1 MVVIFLF
8 YNSQFQ
14 NTIFMK
20 PIYYTF
26 IFIFIFSNALISQ
39 KAIPLKSDE
48 IFGAVKAR
56 QIGPAVMSGRVVD
69 LEAHPKDSKIFYV
82 AAAGGGVW
90 QTNNAGITFN
100 PIFDKHTQCIGAIAL
115 DPSDPDKTIWVG
127 SGETWTRNSV
137 SVGDG
142 IYKSK
147 DGGQNWT
154 NMGLA
159 KSERISNII
168 VHPKKS
174 NEVYVGVLGALWGD
188 SEDRGVYKTNDGGKT
203 WNKIFFINNTT
214 GCSELVMDPTN
225 PDIMYAAFWEF
236 RRTGYSFNSGGTNSA
251 LYKSLDGGKTW
262 NKIHNGF
269 PSGKL
274 GRITVA
280 IAPSKPSIVYAVLET
295 EKSEDKGLYRSE
307 DAGASWKKLNGD
319 FELVIRPFYFS
330 RIVIDPKNPDII
342 LKAGLQGYISKDGG
356 KTFRSIG
363 GGIHSDF
370 HDFIFDPHDSN
381 KIVVGTD
388 GGVYRS
394 WDGGSVWEMVKGLP
408 LSQFYHVSTDNRKPY
423 WVYGGLQDNGS
434 WVGPSKRP
442 GGIKNSDWISVGY
455 GDGFRVYPH
464 PSDPNTVY
472 SEMQG
477 AENIW
482 RVDVAKSQAKTIK
495 PYTEDGDPKLRFNWN
510 APLTTSLHFPDR
522 VYVGSQFIHVS
533 DDRGETWRKLSP
545 DLTTNDPTKQ
555 MQEESGGL
563 SADNSGAENHCTVFT
578 INESPIDKNVIW
590 AGTDDGNVQV
600 TTDGGK
606 SWTNVTSNIK
616 GVPKN
621 TWTYFIE
628 PSNFDVNTAF
638 VVFDGHTQNDMKP
651 YVMKTTDLGK
661 SWSSVVNSQIPIFA
675 RCIKEDPKNKNLLYL
690 GTEFGLYVTVDGG
703 QNWAKFENNMPP
715 VAVHYLAIQQTENA
729 LVMATHG
736 RGIIIIDDVTPLR
749 AITEEAL
756 EKELDFI
763 TVKPAT
769 INESASFQNFPNVG
783 EYVGDNPTSA
793 ARIVY
798 FMNKRHTF
806 GKMTM
811 EIFDNE
817 GKKVADLVPGKSK
830 GINEVLWNYVLPPP
844 KTAKGKTFTFGAF
857 SGLTVP
863 AGKYNVKIT
872 KGSKE
877 FNQEIEIKYDENSIH
892 SEADRKLKDEKGM
905 ELYQMNEVLAFEVDR
920 LDMLQKTAEEL
931 KPLIKDKKLSKQLN
945 LDGYIKEIEALRST
959 LVVTKGDNYVG
970 AAEPE
975 LREKIAALY
984 GEVAGYAG
992 KPSGAQLANLSLL
1005 SKKLNEAKTKVEMS
1019 VKKSEDLNKV
1029 LEKAKIPKKIM
1040 AREVAGA

>member
-1 MVVIFLF
+1 
-8 YNSQFQ
+8 
-14 NTIFMK
+14 MK

-168 VHPKKS
+168 VHPKNS

-495 PYTEDGDPKLRFNWN
+495 PYAEDGDPKLRFNWN

-793 ARIVY
+793 AKIVY

-872 KGSKE
+872 KGNKE

>member
-1 MVVIFLF
+1 
-8 YNSQFQ
+8 
-14 NTIFMK
+14 MK

-26 IFIFIFSNALISQ
+26 IFLFIYSNVLISQ

-168 VHPKKS
+168 VHPKNS

-251 LYKSLDGGKTW
+251 LYKTLDGGKTW

-280 IAPSKPSIVYAVLET
+280 IAPSKPSVVYAVLET
-295 EKSEDKGLYRSE
+295 EKPADKGLYKSE

-330 RIVIDPKNPDII
+330 RIVIDPKNPDVI

-408 LSQFYHVSTDNRKPY
+408 LSQYYHVSTDNRKPY

-464 PSDPNTVY
+464 PSDPNIVY

-495 PYTEDGDPKLRFNWN
+495 PYAEDGDPKLRFNWN

-545 DLTTNDPTKQ
+545 DLTTNDPAKQ

-621 TWTYFIE
+621 TWAYFIE
-628 PSNFDVNTAF
+628 PSNFDVNTAYA
-638 VVFDGHTQNDMKP
+638 VFDGHTQNDMKP

-661 SWSSVVNSQIPIFA
+661 SWSSVVNGQIPIFA

-763 TVKPAT
+763 SVKPAT

-872 KGSKE
+872 KGNKE

-905 ELYQMNEVLAFEVDR
+905 ELYQMNEILAFEVDR
-920 LDMLQKTAEEL
+920 LDMLQKTAEEI

-984 GEVAGYAG
+984 GEVASYAG

-1005 SKKLNEAKTKVEMS
+1005 NKKLTEAKTKVEVS

-1029 LEKAKIPKKIM
+1029 LEKAKITKKIM
-1040 AREVAGA
+1040 AREVTGA

>member
-1 MVVIFLF
+1 
-8 YNSQFQ
+8 
-14 NTIFMK
+14 MK

-168 VHPKKS
+168 VHPKNS

-236 RRTGYSFNSGGTNSA
+236 RRTGYSFNSGGNNSA

-495 PYTEDGDPKLRFNWN
+495 PYAEDGDPKLRFNWN

-793 ARIVY
+793 AKIVY

-872 KGSKE
+872 KGNKE

>member
-1 MVVIFLF
+1 
-8 YNSQFQ
+8 
-14 NTIFMK
+14 MK

-147 DGGQNWT
+147 DGGQNWS

-168 VHPKKS
+168 VHPKNS

-464 PSDPNTVY
+464 PLDPNTVY

-495 PYTEDGDPKLRFNWN
+495 PYAEDGDPKLRFNWN

>member
-1 MVVIFLF
+1 
-8 YNSQFQ
+8 
-14 NTIFMK
+14 MK

-142 IYKSK
+142 IYKTK
-147 DGGQNWT
+147 DGGQNWI

-495 PYTEDGDPKLRFNWN
+495 PYAEDGDPKLRFNWN

-872 KGSKE
+872 KGNKE

>member
-1 MVVIFLF
+1 
-8 YNSQFQ
+8 
-14 NTIFMK
+14 MK
-20 PIYYTF
+20 PIYYCISF
-26 IFIFIFSNALISQ
+26 AALMFFTGTVTSQ
-39 KAIPLKSDE
+39 KPIPLKSEE

-56 QIGPAVMSGRVVD
+56 HIGPAVMSGRVVD

-90 QTNNAGITFN
+90 QTNNAGVTFN
-100 PIFDKHTQCIGAIAL
+100 PIFDKNTQCIGAIAL
-115 DPSDPDKTIWVG
+115 DPNDADKTIWVG
-127 SGETWTRNSV
+127 TGETWTRNSV

-142 IYKSK
+142 IYKST
-147 DGGQNWT
+147 DAGQNWT
-154 NMGLA
+154 NMGLK

-168 VHPKKS
+168 VNPKNS

-188 SEDRGVYKTNDGGKT
+188 SDERGVFKTSDGGKT

-214 GCSELVMDPTN
+214 GCSELTMDPTN

-236 RRTGYSFNSGGTNSA
+236 RRTAYSFNSGGNNSA
-251 LYKSLDGGKTW
+251 LYKTVDGGKTW
-262 NKIHNGF
+262 NKMHNGF
-269 PSGKL
+269 PAGKL

-280 IAPSKPSIVYAVLET
+280 IAPSKPNIVYAVLET
-295 EKSEDKGLYRSE
+295 EKPEDKGLYRSE
-307 DAGASWKKLNGD
+307 DAGTSWKKLNGD

-370 HDFIFDPHDSN
+370 HDYIFDPHDSN

-394 WDGGSVWEMVKGLP
+394 WDGGTVWEMVKGLP
-408 LSQFYHVSTDNRKPY
+408 LSQYYHVSTDNRKPY

-434 WVGPSKRP
+434 WVGPSKRQ

-464 PSDPNTVY
+464 PNDPNIVY

-495 PYTEDGDPKLRFNWN
+495 PYPEDGDPKLRFNWN
-510 APLTTSLHFPDR
+510 APLTTSLHNPER

-545 DLTTNDPTKQ
+545 DLTTNDPAKQ
-555 MQEESGGL
+555 LQEESGGL

-578 INESPIDKNVIW
+578 INESPIDKNIIW

-606 SWTNVTSNIK
+606 SWTNVTPNIK

-621 TWTYFIE
+621 TWAYYIE
-628 PSNFDVNTAF
+628 PSNFDINTAY
-638 VVFDGHTQNDMKP
+638 VVFDGHTQSDLKP
-651 YVMKTTDLGK
+651 YVMKTVDGGK
-661 SWSSVVNSQIPIFA
+661 SWKSVVNDQIPIYA

-690 GTEFGLYVTVDGG
+690 GTEFGLFVTVDGG

-715 VAVHYLAIQQTENA
+715 VAVHYMAIQQTENA

-756 EKELDFI
+756 DKELEFI

-769 INESASFQNFPNVG
+769 INEGTSFQNFPNVG
-783 EYVGDNPTSA
+783 EFVGDNPTSA

-811 EIFDNE
+811 EVFDNE

-830 GINEVLWNYVLPPP
+830 GINEVQWNYVLPPP
-844 KTAKGKTFTFGAF
+844 KTAKAKTFTFGAF

-872 KGSKE
+872 KGNKE
-877 FNQEIEIKYDENSIH
+877 FNHEIEIKYDENSIH
-892 SEADRKLKDEKGM
+892 SDADRKLKDEKGM
-905 ELYQMNEVLAFEVDR
+905 ELYRMNEILAFEVDK
-920 LDMLQKTAEEL
+920 LDMLQKTAESL
-931 KPLIKDKKLSKQLN
+931 KPLIKDKKLAKQLN
-945 LDGYIKEIEALRST
+945 LEAYIKEIETLRST

-970 AAEPE
+970 AAEPQ
-975 LREKIAALY
+975 LREKIASLY
-984 GEVAGYAG
+984 GEVASYAG
-992 KPSGAQLANLSLL
+992 KPSGAQLSNLSLL
-1005 SKKLNEAKTKVEMS
+1005 SQKLNEAKTKVEMS
-1019 VKKSEDLNKV
+1019 VKKSEGLNKI
-1029 LEKAKIPKKIM
+1029 LEKAKIPQKIM
-1040 AREVAGA
+1040 AREVTGA